1 MNPRGTVPQ
10 VWPLAGVAAVVIL
23 LTLTGVVPPWSGL
36 IHLVG
41 LPPLDLFADLRLLL
55 TRTTSVPS
63 FLALLVLVA
72 TVRICVLALLLGGL
86 TRDRLR
92 LAALFYA
99 AALPLLLLAATID
112 FAAYA
117 VLYSRLFWP
126 AVAVVAVVVLVA
138 GPALWQRADGGPHR
152 PGPGQPA
159 SPLPARLR
167 TGLGRSLRRGLRLE
181 VMVPYAAAVVAL
193 GAVADVTDDWVS
205 VAVVPVS
212 ALATAAAISALARP
226 VPGRARRRLAVAAI
240 VAVLVGGAFVTTRT
254 VAPAPPA
261 EARPGSLFIMSGI
274 NSSSGSGSIFETDVE
289 ALGYGCD
296 QVYYFSYAG
305 TGDGAPQGDAT
316 CPIRTG
322 APYQPD
328 DTLRPVSEQV
338 DLFAAQVRDLPR
350 PLVVAGHSLAA
361 WVAWEAVATGR
372 APQVDVLVL
381 VGPFPDSP
389 VGFPPAGT
397 DGAGRVAGDL
407 LRLLTPLAE
416 AGDFHFD
423 PEAPAA
429 RELLATPN
437 AASEVFGRPL
447 PERVRAVSITSAT
460 DLPLMPGGWRLPVE
474 RNACPV
480 REAHPYLPETP
491 AFYQE
496 VNRFLDRAPPLP
508 CPRWRDWGAPAARP
522 FGVPPAA
529 V

>member
-1 MNPRGTVPQ
+1 MAAPMNPRGTVPQ

-23 LTLTGVVPPWSGL
+23 LTVTGVVPPWSGL
-36 IHLVG
+36 VHLVG

-72 TVRICVLALLLGGL
+72 AVRICVLALLLGGL
-86 TRDRLR
+86 THHRLR
-92 LAALFYA
+92 FAALFYA
-99 AALPLLLLAATID
+99 AAFPLLLLAATID
-112 FAAYA
+112 FASYA

-126 AVAVVAVVVLVA
+126 AVALVAVVVLVA
-138 GPALWQRADGGPHR
+138 GPAPWQRAEDT
-152 PGPGQPA
+152 
-159 SPLPARLR
+159 RLR
-167 TGLGRSLRRGLRLE
+167 TGLGLSLRRGLRLE
-181 VMVPYAAAVVAL
+181 VMVPYAAVVVGL
-193 GAVADVTDDWVS
+193 GAVADLTDGWVS
-205 VAVVPVS
+205 VALVPVS

-226 VPGRARRRLAVAAI
+226 VAGRPLRRLAVAAI
-240 VAVLVGGAFVTTRT
+240 VAVLVGAALVTTRT

-289 ALGYGCD
+289 ALGYACD

-322 APYQPD
+322 EPYQPD
-328 DTLRPVSEQV
+328 DTLRPVAEQV

-350 PLVVAGHSLAA
+350 PLVVASHSLAA

-389 VGFPPAGT
+389 VGFPPAGS

-447 PERVRAVSITSAT
+447 PERVRTVSITSAT

-491 AFYQE
+491 ALYHE